1 VPHYVVY
8 FFMSRILHAVT
19 IFFLAVAVTA
29 DEPRQTR
36 SDSQVPDMIDLD
48 DLQPFG
54 VASSREI
61 TTLIR
66 QLGAKQFKDRESAQN
81 TLESLGMIAVFRLE
95 AACDIK
101 DPEVRMRL
109 RDICQTIR
117 ANAKWRIRV
126 LKSYM
131 KASLPNDNYSI
142 NRKGEYHC
150 EVKLFAGAGSD
161 LSFLLGM
168 PVVELRVHKCT
179 NEVDLAPLV
188 GMPLQRLTIYCD
200 KLTDISHL
208 AGLPL
213 RRVVLSG
220 GHGEMPLR
228 DIRSLAEQSLQ
239 HLDIGKTMVTDLT
252 PLKSCNLSTIVFNSK
267 RVTNG
272 VEVLRDMP
280 ELQSI
285 NDTAAKTFWQTYD
298 ESIR

>member
-1 VPHYVVY
+1 
-8 FFMSRILHAVT
+8 MNRIPHAVT
-19 IFFLAVAVTA
+19 ILLLAIAGA
-29 DEPRQTR
+29 AGEPWQAHG
-36 SDSQVPDMIDLD
+36 DSQVPDMIGLD
-48 DLQPFG
+48 DLPPFG
-54 VASSREI
+54 VASRREI
-61 TTLIR
+61 TALIG
-66 QLGAKQFKDRESAQN
+66 QLGAEQFKDRETAQN
-81 TLESLGMIAVFRLE
+81 TLESLGMAAVPRLE
-95 AACDIK
+95 DVRDVK

-109 RDICQTIR
+109 RNICQAIR

-131 KASLPNDNYSI
+131 KATLPNDHYSI

-168 PVVELRVHKCT
+168 PVVEPRVHKCT
-179 NEVDLAPLV
+179 GNVNLAPLI

-213 RRVVLSG
+213 QRVVLSG
-220 GHGEMPLR
+220 GGGDMPLC
-228 DIRSLAEQSLQ
+228 DIRSLADQSLQ

-252 PLKSCNLSTIVFNSK
+252 PLKSCNLSTIVFNSN

-272 VEVLRDMP
+272 VEVLRGMAR
-280 ELQSI
+280 LQSI
-285 NDTAAKTFWQTYD
+285 NDTATKTFWQTYD
-298 ESIR
+298 DGTR